1 MNDTL
6 SYVISHGTQILGALT
21 ALLTAAIAVATLFPG
36 DEPEAT
42 LQKIVDFMQKIV
54 DFISKISRK

>member
-1 MNDTL
+1 MNETL
-6 SYVISHGTQILGALT
+6 SYTISHGTQILGAVT

-42 LQKIVDFMQKIV
+42 MQKIV